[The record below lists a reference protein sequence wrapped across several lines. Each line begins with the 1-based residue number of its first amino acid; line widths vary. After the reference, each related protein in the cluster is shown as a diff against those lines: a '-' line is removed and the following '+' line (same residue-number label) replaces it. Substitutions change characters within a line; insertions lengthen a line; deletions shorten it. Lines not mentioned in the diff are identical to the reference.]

1 MGIFSIL
8 KDVYDDDICYDDIG
22 FNTILF
28 YKWVKSH
35 IEEIR
40 KEVKEERIFINFEDI
55 VERWT
60 SYYHKTKDTPFGPQC
75 EAAKEENNQGEG
87 YINLNCK
94 GIL

>member
-40 KEVKEERIFINFEDI
+40 KEIKEERIFINFEDI

-60 SYYHKTKDTPFGPQC
+60 SYYHKTKDTHLVHN
-75 EAAKEENNQGEG
+75 AKLRRKKTIRG
-87 YINLNCK
+87 K
-94 GIL
+94 GI